1 MTSKGENYSPFKPG
15 MSATVDIITEKSD
28 RALSIPIKAVAA
40 RDDTT
45 SASILD
51 KLSAESSS
59 DNTPEEPFTVVFVR
73 NQTSDVA
80 EIRVVKTGIQDD
92 KFIQITEGVSEN
104 EEVITGPY
112 EIVAQSLKPGDKI
125 KVKADAGSMESNK

>member
-1 MTSKGENYSPFKPG
+1 

-51 KLSAESSS
+51 KLSAETAS
-59 DNTPEEPFTVVFVR
+59 DNTPDEPFTVVFVR
-73 NQTSDVA
+73 NQSTDVA

-92 KFIQITEGVSEN
+92 KFIQITEGVADD
-104 EEVITGPY
+104 EEIITGPY
-112 EIVAQSLKPGDKI
+112 EVVAQSLKPGDKI
-125 KVKADAGSMESNK
+125 KVKSASDTPEKGK